1 LLSSSQPSQVFHLQ
15 LHINSLLETHY
26 LLNMSHDAIGAQNQ
40 PLAPL
45 NTIHGRSNNGLK
57 THKQVKAKETKP
69 AMEICDIKINDATMD
84 LELAGRL
91 TSTAIDQFL
100 FFMNQVPL

>member
-1 LLSSSQPSQVFHLQ
+1 
-15 LHINSLLETHY
+15 
-26 LLNMSHDAIGAQNQ
+26 MSHDAIGAQNSDYQ
-40 PLAPL
+40 PLTPL

-57 THKQVKAKETKP
+57 AHKQLKSKDTKP
-69 AMEICDIKINDATMD
+69 VMELCDVRINDAALD